1 MSSDE
6 PTVEELL
13 VEVGEESEAVR
24 HRPLPDDAVGVRRGD
39 GAAPRVLSVRLTAPQ
54 YARLAAAAE
63 ARDLPVSTM
72 ARLAI
77 LEQLDDADRP
87 ASSPIELTTVA
98 AALREVIRP
107 EFLRAG

>member
-1 MSSDE
+1 MSEE
-6 PTVEELL
+6 PGIEEVLDD
-13 VEVGEESEAVR
+13 VGDESEARR
-24 HRPLPDDAVGVRRGD
+24 HDSLPDDAVGSRKRGD
-39 GAAPRVLSVRLTAPQ
+39 SAPRVLSVRLTADQ
-54 YARLAAAAE
+54 YENLVRVAT

-77 LEQLDDADRP
+77 LEHLDAAARP
-87 ASSPIELTTVA
+87 VSAPVDLTAVT